1 MEKHL
6 PRPNPDADTID
17 RAVDEP
23 VGRHV
28 RGMQRLIRAL
38 RGEVYPLDRSG
49 IDYAVG
55 DIDVEDG
62 SGGYVPVRDL
72 TEELPVGV
80 SFENAEDIFHSL
92 QQILNKRRKAG

>member
-1 MEKHL
+1 MEKHH
-6 PRPNPDADTID
+6 PRPNPDADAID

-28 RGMQRLIRAL
+28 RGMQRLIQAL
-38 RGEVYPLDRSG
+38 RAESYPLDRSN

-62 SGGYVPVRDL
+62 YGGYIPVRDL
-72 TEELPVGV
+72 TDELPPGA
-80 SFENAEDIFHSL
+80 SYDNAEDIFHAL
-92 QQILNKRRKAG
+92 QAILNKRRKAG